1 MVGDLYMYRY
11 IQLSSVHGTSPLLS
25 LSLSLT
31 HTHTH
36 AHPPSSIK
44 PSDSVKGR
52 QKGGFFS
59 DEDEEGDL
67 FSTASAAATAT
78 PPAQTK

>member
-1 MVGDLYMYRY
+1 MCSC
-11 IQLSSVHGTSPLLS
+11 IKPSTNFSLLS
-25 LSLSLT
+25 LSPLSLL
-31 HTHTH
+31 
-36 AHPPSSIK
+36 PSLSLPPPPLSPSSIM
-44 PSDSVKGR
+44 PQSDSVKGR

>member
-1 MVGDLYMYRY
+1 M
-11 IQLSSVHGTSPLLS
+11 P
-25 LSLSLT
+25 
-31 HTHTH
+31 
-36 AHPPSSIK
+36 